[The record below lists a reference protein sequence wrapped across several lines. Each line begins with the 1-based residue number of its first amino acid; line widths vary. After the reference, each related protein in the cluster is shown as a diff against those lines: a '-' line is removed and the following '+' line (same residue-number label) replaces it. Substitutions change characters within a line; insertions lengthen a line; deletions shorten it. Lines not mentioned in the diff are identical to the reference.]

1 MSVSTTN
8 RDPSGHCPA
17 PHRPRTDSGDS
28 PAPRFSH
35 AHVDNLEVPQDCDAS
50 AILKLVDRDAQGRPI
65 YAFWLVVGRYGDG
78 TIAASYK
85 PAEDDIRVDI
95 PTGASMSSAALLPHL
110 EAFTPMEA
118 KPPTIIP

>member
-1 MSVSTTN
+1 M
-8 RDPSGHCPA
+8 
-17 PHRPRTDSGDS
+17 
-28 PAPRFSH
+28 
-35 AHVDNLEVPQDCDAS
+35 
-50 AILKLVDRDAQGRPI
+50 KLVDRDAQGRPI